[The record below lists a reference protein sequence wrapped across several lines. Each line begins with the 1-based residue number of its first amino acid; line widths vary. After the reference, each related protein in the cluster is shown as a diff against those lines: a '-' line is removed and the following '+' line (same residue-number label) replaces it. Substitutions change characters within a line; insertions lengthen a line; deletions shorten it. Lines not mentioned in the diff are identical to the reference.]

1 MKVDRVMTPSV
12 AIEAK
17 PKRFRRREAVLGV
30 AIQLINE
37 VGLRGMTFVEV
48 ANKLGIVATGIAY
61 YFRRKEQ
68 LASACYISSLQRI
81 QGFIASTSGET
92 VEARLRAFLSIYCR
106 YLADATA
113 GRALA
118 IVRFDEVR
126 VLADSAVDDAIAQT
140 FSKFRQLLR
149 NPADRNSR
157 VSNAHAHLLFSWI
170 FWMPAL
176 LERHSE
182 DEYEAIAGIVLRL
195 WLEGVSAQPLT
206 GGRPRALAHQSPR
219 RDDRAED
226 FLKAATKVL
235 NEQGYAGAS
244 VERISAMLNVTK
256 GSFYHHHEAKDDLVV
271 SCFERSLSLVQSAKQ
286 DAARLSA
293 PGAEKLRALAV
304 HLIEH
309 QLLGEAPLLS
319 MSALMTLPK
328 HIRAD
333 LLHKS
338 DRITNGFALL
348 FSEGMEDGSIRTT
361 SPVVAAWMLS
371 SMINAAVDLR
381 TWVPDLTVDNVAD
394 LFVRPF
400 FEGYVRS
407 SV

>member
-1 MKVDRVMTPSV
+1 MAPSV
-12 AIEAK
+12 ASEAK

-48 ANKLGIVATGIAY
+48 ANRLGIVATGIAY

-68 LASACYISSLQRI
+68 LASGCYISSLERI
-81 QGFIASTSGET
+81 QGFIASAVGDT
-92 VEARLRAFLSIYCR
+92 VESRLRSFLSIYCR

-126 VLADSAVDDAIAQT
+126 VLADPAVDDAIAQT
-140 FSKFRQLLR
+140 FGKFRQLLR
-149 NPADRNSR
+149 NPADRHSR

-182 DEYEAIAGIVLRL
+182 DEYDAIAGIVLRI
-195 WLEGVSAQPLT
+195 WLGGVSAQPLT
-206 GGRPRALAHQSPR
+206 GGRPRALAHQSPH

-256 GSFYHHHEAKDDLVV
+256 GSFYHHNEAKDDLVV
-271 SCFERSLSLVQSAKQ
+271 SCFERSLAMVQSMKQ

-328 HIRAD
+328 HIRTD

-381 TWVPDLTVDNVAD
+381 AWVPDLTVDNVAD

-400 FEGYVRS
+400 FEGYARS
-407 SV
+407 SA

>member
-1 MKVDRVMTPSV
+1 MIAPS
-12 AIEAK
+12 AANQSK

-30 AIQLINE
+30 AIQLIND

-68 LASACYISSLQRI
+68 LASACYISSLERI
-81 QGFIASTSGET
+81 QGFIDSADGAT
-92 VEARLRAFLSIYCR
+92 VEGRLKSFLSNYCR
-106 YLADATA
+106 YLEEVTA

-126 VLADSAVDDAIAQT
+126 VLADPAVDHAIAQT
-140 FSKFRQLLR
+140 FGKFRKLLR
-149 NPADRNSR
+149 SSPDRHSR
-157 VSNAHAHLLFSWI
+157 VSNAQAHLLFSWI

-182 DEYEAIAGIVLRL
+182 DEYDAIAGIVLRI
-195 WLEGVSAQPLT
+195 WLGGVSVQPLI
-206 GGRPRALAHQSPR
+206 GARLRALRYQSPR

-244 VERISAMLNVTK
+244 VERISAALNVTK
-256 GSFYHHHEAKDDLVV
+256 GSFYHHNEAKDDLVV
-271 SCFERSLSLVQSAKQ
+271 SCFERSLALVQTAKH
-286 DAARLSA
+286 DAAGLTA
-293 PGAEKLRALAV
+293 PGAEKLWALAV

-338 DRITNGFALL
+338 DRIINGFVLL
-348 FSEGMEDGSIRTT
+348 FTEGMQDGSIRTT
-361 SPVVAAWMLS
+361 SPVVAAWMFS

-381 TWVPDLTVDNVAD
+381 AWIPDLTVDNVAD

-400 FEGYVRS
+400 FEGYTKS
-407 SV
+407 SE

>member
-1 MKVDRVMTPSV
+1 MAPTAANQSR
-12 AIEAK
+12 

-68 LASACYISSLQRI
+68 LASACYISSLERI
-81 QGFIASTSGET
+81 QGFIASTDGAT
-92 VEARLRAFLSIYCR
+92 VESRLKSFLSNYCR
-106 YLADATA
+106 YLQDVAA

-126 VLADSAVDDAIAQT
+126 VLADPAVDDAMAQT
-140 FSKFRQLLR
+140 FGKFRQLLR
-149 NPADRNSR
+149 NPADRRSR

-182 DEYEAIAGIVLRL
+182 DEYDTIAGIVLKI
-195 WLEGVSAQPLT
+195 WLDGVSPHPLA
-206 GGRPRALAHQSPR
+206 GGRPRGLAYRSAHG
-219 RDDRAED
+219 DDRAED

-244 VERISAMLNVTK
+244 VERISAALNVTK
-256 GSFYHHHEAKDDLVV
+256 GSFYHHNEAKDDLVV
-271 SCFERSLSLVQSAKQ
+271 SCFERSLALVQAAKQ
-286 DAARLSA
+286 RAASLPAS
-293 PGAEKLRALAV
+293 GVEKLWALTV

-338 DRITNGFALL
+338 DRITNGFVLL
-348 FSEGMEDGSIRTT
+348 FSEGMEDGTIRTT
-361 SPVVAAWMLS
+361 SPVVAAWMFS
-371 SMINAAVDLR
+371 SMINAAIDLR
-381 TWVPDLTVDNVAD
+381 AWVPNLTVDNVAD

-400 FEGYVRS
+400 FEGYARS
-407 SV
+407 LA